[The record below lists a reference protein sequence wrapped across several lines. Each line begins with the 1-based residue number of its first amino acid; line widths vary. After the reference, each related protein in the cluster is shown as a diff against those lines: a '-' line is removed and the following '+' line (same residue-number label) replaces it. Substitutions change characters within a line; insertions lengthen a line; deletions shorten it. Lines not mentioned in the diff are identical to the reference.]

1 VTTGILASPPT
12 IDIVASSGAKESLIA
27 TLVDGTSMATSAPET
42 AIIKAL
48 VTTLEIGQLVLKLTP
63 VLTEE
68 ASASIAAAR
77 TMSLSPTLAASTPTT
92 VVSSSLP
99 STPARSSP
107 IVNILEGLITWVI
120 DQYLFMMEFCID
132 LVLIGQSF
140 FDLVRSLLDYHVEN
154 IKKVGGTERAAE
166 YQARVKQLEQCL
178 ADLHDFE
185 NASVADAARY

>member
-1 VTTGILASPPT
+1 
-12 IDIVASSGAKESLIA
+12 
-27 TLVDGTSMATSAPET
+27 MATSAPET

-132 LVLIGQSF
+132 LVLTGQSF
-140 FDLVRSLLDYHVEN
+140 FDLVQSLLDNHVEN